1 MRKGRPEWLRPGG
14 LSHAANKGRLPPK
27 KNMDAWP
34 ETFFSPHPDSLIAC
48 AVCVSAAGVYSFHG
62 VRPCLFSQNVFISL
76 CIRSSPPL
84 WSPPAGVPVRAPP
97 PAGNIGPISAAGILF
112 SGISFLILQ
121 GDERR
126 YAQKTEDIGGVG
138 QV

>member
-1 MRKGRPEWLRPGG
+1 MRKGRPERLRPGG
-14 LSHAANKGRLPPK
+14 LSHAAIKAGSPPQK
-27 KNMDAWP
+27 KMDAWP

-76 CIRSSPPL
+76 CIRSFPPVME
-84 WSPPAGVPVRAPP
+84 SARRRPPCALP

>member
-1 MRKGRPEWLRPGG
+1 MPPIKAGFPPPVMESARRRPP
-14 LSHAANKGRLPPK
+14 
-27 KNMDAWP
+27 
-34 ETFFSPHPDSLIAC
+34 C
-48 AVCVSAAGVYSFHG
+48 A
-62 VRPCLFSQNVFISL
+62 L
-76 CIRSSPPL
+76 
-84 WSPPAGVPVRAPP
+84 P
-97 PAGNIGPISAAGILF
+97 PAGNIDPISAAGILF

>member
-1 MRKGRPEWLRPGG
+1 M
-14 LSHAANKGRLPPK
+14 HAAIKAGSPLPVMESARRRP
-27 KNMDAWP
+27 P
-34 ETFFSPHPDSLIAC
+34 C
-48 AVCVSAAGVYSFHG
+48 A
-62 VRPCLFSQNVFISL
+62 L
-76 CIRSSPPL
+76 
-84 WSPPAGVPVRAPP
+84 P

-126 YAQKTEDIGGVG
+126 YVQKTEDIGGVG